1 MSTLDDRCQPS
12 SLQCRPAPFGAVSVM
27 GTLAIFSF
35 HYRTNPSAIFPN
47 NGGITDYLLCVA
59 SEEGGVIVVALRSA
73 GSSLLL
79 RMVLGKGGNNLSS
92 QCKLNQLGIGE
103 PLQM

>member
-1 MSTLDDRCQPS
+1 M
-12 SLQCRPAPFGAVSVM
+12 SVM
-27 GTLAIFSF
+27 GMLAIFSF
-35 HYRTNPSAIFPN
+35 HYRANPSAIFPN
-47 NGGITDYLLCVA
+47 NGGITDCLLCVA
-59 SEEGGVIVVALRSA
+59 LEEGGVIVVALMSA

-92 QCKLNQLGIGE
+92 QCKLNQWGIGE